1 MCVNYVRQLEAC
13 LVFSV
18 YFNYY
23 HDRKGV
29 YFGEEN
35 VHTRKKTFK
44 TKTIGATRDGKK
56 YKNGRLFIECPRKV
70 NARCH
75 VRMLLPP
82 PLGKVALVA
91 LLSPEWGCEG
101 ASSMEQQTALNA
113 AWVAEADAVLLEHYA
128 SFFDSP
134 R

>member
-1 MCVNYVRQLEAC
+1 MTVKSISVSDFSTSVRG
-13 LVFSV
+13 
-18 YFNYY
+18 
-23 HDRKGV
+23 K
-29 YFGEEN
+29 
-35 VHTRKKTFK
+35 
-44 TKTIGATRDGKK
+44 AT
-56 YKNGRLFIECPRKV
+56 PV
-70 NARCH
+70 VTSCH

>member
-1 MCVNYVRQLEAC
+1 
-13 LVFSV
+13 
-18 YFNYY
+18 
-23 HDRKGV
+23 
-29 YFGEEN
+29 
-35 VHTRKKTFK
+35 
-44 TKTIGATRDGKK
+44 
-56 YKNGRLFIECPRKV
+56 
-70 NARCH
+70 
-75 VRMLLPP
+75 MLLPP

-91 LLSPEWGCEG
+91 LLSPDWGCEG